1 MSFHTVGHAPA
12 PFRLSKKASSKAP
25 SSEVSTDRRSMIILG
40 GPSRTVRTG
49 FLLTRL
55 ASCLVSRVRLKNG
68 TTASLLWKPDIVAGS
83 TNIDLITP
91 APLGILSQRRVNLT
105 HVRKA
110 RYYRQVGP
118 TYAALTHPARVVR
131 AWLAQPTSISPGKQ
145 VDGAG
150 KFTAG
155 KASAVCRR
163 GPPPSQSSPSRPG
176 FPPSNTLCA
185 CYQNRKEQALPS
197 VCCPPSVP
205 LALSMNLGPPYTPP
219 HGAADNLAVTLP
231 TPGNVLCGTINKG
244 CNTLPFVLRLL
255 LTRLQAV
262 DYQNTIAIDWATP
275 HKAHLSPGSFW
286 RRRHG
291 D

>member
-1 MSFHTVGHAPA
+1 MSFHTVGHAHAPA
-12 PFRLSKKASSKAP
+12 PFRLSKKASRKAP
-25 SSEVSTDRRSMIILG
+25 SSEVSTDRRSMQDCQNRFSVDPTGELFSF
-40 GPSRTVRTG
+40 PSAIEKRDN
-49 FLLTRL
+49 
-55 ASCLVSRVRLKNG
+55 S
-68 TTASLLWKPDIVAGS
+68 IVAVETKLPNRLLYFWSLPFAGEV
-83 TNIDLITP
+83 
-91 APLGILSQRRVNLT
+91 LGHLS
-105 HVRKA
+105 
-110 RYYRQVGP
+110 
-118 TYAALTHPARVVR
+118 
-131 AWLAQPTSISPGKQ
+131 LA
-145 VDGAG
+145 
-150 KFTAG
+150 
-155 KASAVCRR
+155 
-163 GPPPSQSSPSRPG
+163 SRPG

-185 CYQNRKEQALPS
+185 CYQKNRKEQALPS

>member
-12 PFRLSKKASSKAP
+12 PFRLSKKASREAP
-25 SSEVSTDRRSMIILG
+25 SSKVSTDRRSMQDCQNRFSVDPTGELFSF
-40 GPSRTVRTG
+40 PSAIEKRDNSIV
-49 FLLTRL
+49 
-55 ASCLVSRVRLKNG
+55 VVEN
-68 TTASLLWKPDIVAGS
+68 IVAGS
-83 TNIDLITP
+83 TNIHLITP

-150 KFTAG
+150 NLPFAG
-155 KASAVCRR
+155 EVLRHLSLASK
-163 GPPPSQSSPSRPG
+163 PG

-197 VCCPPSVP
+197 VCCPPSANV
-205 LALSMNLGPPYTPP
+205 SMNLGPPYTPP